1 MEGLGAKRKSAHQND
16 GPHKAPKM
24 GGPGGGKMSFAQKM
38 MAKMGY
44 KEGQGLGAD
53 LANKLVFCLFLRV
66 SCNPIV
72 NIKAILSH

>member
-1 MEGLGAKRKSAHQND
+1 MDGFSAKRKSAHQQD

-24 GGPGGGKMSFAQKM
+24 GGGKMSFAQKM

-53 LANKLVFCLFLRV
+53 GE
-66 SCNPIV
+66 
-72 NIKAILSH
+72 